1 MSSSKQTKTKKDLTW
16 FHFIVIIALMFG
28 FGFIPPFGDV
38 TVVGMRMLGI
48 FLGLLY
54 GWSTCGMFWP
64 SLLGWVAIGLSGIAS
79 VKDIMVMGFGNE
91 TVVFLIFILVL
102 VQMLTDSG
110 AIDNV
115 ANYIITRKWLQ
126 GRPWL
131 FSTIFLCVGGLLS
144 VFGQAYAAIFLM
156 WGLLFSIFE
165 KVDYKPYEMYPA
177 IMIIGVIISASPF
190 GIMLPFKA
198 IPMVLL
204 GSFAQITGIQV
215 NYLQYMLVMVPT
227 GIAIIAGYILACRFI
242 LRPDVSKMRE
252 FDVTKLAKENSD
264 ITRHQKAVLIAF
276 AFALILLLIPG
287 SLPSSWAFTQ
297 YISSMGNAS
306 LMIICTVLF
315 TLIKVD
321 GQPLLDFNK
330 SAKGGL
336 SWPIIF
342 MIVVILL
349 LSSLLMSD
357 ATGLKPWLVSLL
369 SPILT
374 GFSGMAFLIALFAI
388 ALILTNFMNNIIV
401 GIMFLPVLGTF
412 YESVGANPIL
422 GVLLILLAINTAFL
436 TPAASPATAMC
447 FARTD
452 WIRTKDVFKVM
463 VTCVIVFTV
472 IGLPIILG
480 LGYLIFA

>member
-1 MSSSKQTKTKKDLTW
+1 MAAFCDYPRVDVW
-16 FHFIVIIALMFG
+16 FWSDTAIWRNHYSGYENV
-28 FGFIPPFGDV
+28 
-38 TVVGMRMLGI
+38 RN

-79 VKDIMVMGFGNE
+79 VKEIMIQGFGNE
-91 TVVFLIFILVL
+91 IIVFLVFILVL
-102 VQMLTDSG
+102 VQMLSDSG

-131 FSTIFLCVGGLLS
+131 FSAIFLCACGLLS
-144 VFGQAYAAIFLM
+144 TFGQAYAAFFLM

-165 KVDYKPYEMYPA
+165 KVGYKPYEMYPA

-198 IPMVLL
+198 MPMVILS
-204 GSFAQITGIQV
+204 SFSQITGITV
-215 NYLQYMLVMVPT
+215 NYLQYMLVMVPV

-252 FDVTKLAKENSD
+252 FDITKLQKENSQ
-264 ITRHQKAVLIAF
+264 ITPHQKSVLFAF

-287 SLPSSWAFTQ
+287 SLPSAWAVTKFFNG
-297 YISSMGNAS
+297 MGNAS

-321 GQPLLDFNK
+321 DQPLLDFNK
-330 SAKGGL
+330 AAKNGL

-342 MIVVILL
+342 MLVVIML

-357 ATGLKPWLVSLL
+357 ATGLKPWLVSIL

-374 GFSGMAFLIALFAI
+374 GFSGIAFLIVLFAI

-401 GIMFLPVLGTF
+401 GIMFLPVLGVF
-412 YESVGANPIL
+412 YESVQANPIV

-436 TPAASPATAMC
+436 TPAASPSTAMC

-463 VTCVIVFTV
+463 CMTVAVFTI
-472 IGLPIILG
+472 IGLPMVLLLG
-480 LGYLIFA
+480 HLVFN